1 MRNTTRGAIFSGAL
15 AVSLALAACSG
26 SDNGS
31 AQGVDGDADQGGA
44 ESAGAEASGAEPV
57 TIGFSQRR
65 LAGSDWWATLLQG
78 AEDKAAELGAE
89 IIVTDAGGDTVKQ
102 NSDVQTLLTQGV
114 DAVIL
119 NPHDPTGVAS
129 GVNAVAQADV
139 PLVVVNSNLSEELAS
154 NQFCYVAENQE
165 EVAAGL
171 GAEVAEVAKERFG
184 DEPVKAVVV
193 GGYSGETVTTWRH
206 DGVVAGYDSVE
217 GAPEIEY
224 LPIRYG
230 EWLPDRALD
239 PVRDA
244 ATANPDLDIVFS
256 LSDVMLPGIKQGLSD
271 AGILDEVVIG
281 TYDGQMAVLQEMM
294 ENPEGPVQANASNE
308 PYKQGQTAVE
318 MAVAAVNGESQDEA
332 CPGGEF
338 WIDTF
343 LATPENAEEYYDPER
358 QF

>member
-1 MRNTTRGAIFSGAL
+1 MRTTTRGIALGSAL
-15 AVSLALAACSG
+15 ALSLALTACSTDAG
-26 SDNGS
+26 SGAAPN
-31 AQGVDGDADQGGA
+31 DGDGATADGG
-44 ESAGAEASGAEPV
+44 SGEPI

-114 DAVIL
+114 DVVIM
-119 NPHDPTGVAS
+119 NPHDPTGVAP
-129 GVNAVAQADV
+129 AVAAVTQDDV

-154 NQFCYVAENQE
+154 QQFCYVAEDQE
-165 EVAAGL
+165 EVAFGL
-171 GAEVAEVAKERFG
+171 GAQIAEFAKERFAG
-184 DEPVKAVVV
+184 EEVTAVVV

-206 DGVVAGYDSVE
+206 DGVVAGYESVSD
-217 GAPEIEY
+217 APEIEY

-239 PVRDA
+239 PVRDV

-256 LSDVMLPGIKQGLSD
+256 LSDVMLPGIKQGLAD
-271 AGILDEVVIG
+271 AGILDQVLIG
-281 TYDGQMAVLQEMM
+281 TYDGQMAVLKEMM
-294 ENPEGPVQANASNE
+294 DNPDGPVQANASNE
-308 PYKQGQTAVE
+308 PYRQGQTAVE
-318 MAVAAVNGESQDEA
+318 MAVAAAQGESQDDV

-338 WIDTF
+338 WIETF
-343 LATPENAEEYYDPER
+343 LATPANAEEYYDPDR

>member
-1 MRNTTRGAIFSGAL
+1 MMRTKTRGAAL
-15 AVSLALAACSG
+15 TGGLALALALSACG
-26 SDNGS
+26 GNGQQNG
-31 AQGVDGDADQGGA
+31 AGADGDGTTAAPGG
-44 ESAGAEASGAEPV
+44 EETI

-78 AEDKAAELGAE
+78 AEDKAAEIGAQ

-102 NSDVQTLLTQGV
+102 NSDVQTLLTQGIDV
-114 DAVIL
+114 LII
-119 NPHDPTGVAS
+119 NPHDPTGVAG
-129 GVNAVAQADV
+129 GVNAAVQDDV
-139 PLVVVNSNLSEELAS
+139 PIVVVNSNLADDLAQ
-154 NQFCYVAENQE
+154 NQFCYVAEDQE
-165 EVAAGL
+165 QVAAGL
-171 GAEVAEVAKERFG
+171 GAQIAEFAKERFG
-184 DEPVKAVVV
+184 DADEPLQAVVV

-217 GAPEIEY
+217 DAPEIEY

-239 PVRDA
+239 PVRDV

-256 LSDVMLPGIKQGLSD
+256 LSDVMLPGIKQGLAD
-271 AGILDEVVIG
+271 AGILDQVIIG
-281 TYDGQMAVLQEMM
+281 TYDGQMAVLQEMI
-294 ENPEGPVQANASNE
+294 ENPDGPVLANASNE
-308 PYKQGQTAVE
+308 PYKQGETAVE
-318 MAVAAVNGESQDEA
+318 MAVAAARGESQESV

-343 LATPENAEEYYDPER
+343 LATPENAEEYFDPDR

>member
-1 MRNTTRGAIFSGAL
+1 MRTTTRGIAL
-15 AVSLALAACSG
+15 GSVLALSLALSACAEG
-26 SDNGS
+26 
-31 AQGVDGDADQGGA
+31 GDADGGA
-44 ESAGAEASGAEPV
+44 APDDGNGATAGDAGSGDTI

-78 AEDKAAELGAE
+78 AEDKAEELGAE

-114 DAVIL
+114 DVVIM
-119 NPHDPTGVAS
+119 NPHDPTGVAPA
-129 GVNAVAQADV
+129 VTAVAQDDV
-139 PLVVVNSNLSEELAS
+139 PLVVVNSNLSEELAPQ
-154 NQFCYVAENQE
+154 QFCYVAEDQE
-165 EVAAGL
+165 AVAFGL
-171 GAEVAEVAKERFG
+171 GEQIAEFAKERFG
-184 DEPVKAVVV
+184 DEAVKAVVV

-206 DGVVAGYDSVE
+206 DGVVAGYESVAD
-217 GAPEIEY
+217 APEIEY

-239 PVRDA
+239 PVRDI

-271 AGILDEVVIG
+271 AGILDQVLIG
-281 TYDGQMAVLQEMM
+281 TYDGQMAVLKEMM
-294 ENPEGPVQANASNE
+294 DNPDGPVQANASNE
-308 PYKQGQTAVE
+308 PYRQGETAVE
-318 MAVAAVNGESQDEA
+318 MAVAAARGESQEDV

-343 LATPENAEEYYDPER
+343 LATPDNAEQYYDPNR

>member
-1 MRNTTRGAIFSGAL
+1 MMRRTTRGAALTAAL
-15 AVSLALAACSG
+15 AFTMGITACGSG
-26 SDNGS
+26 GQSDAPS
-31 AQGVDGDADQGGA
+31 ADAGGG
-44 ESAGAEASGAEPV
+44 EDEETI

-78 AEDKAAELGAE
+78 AEDKAAEINAE

-119 NPHDPTGVAS
+119 NPHDPTGVA
-129 GVNAVAQADV
+129 GAVNATVQDDV
-139 PLVVVNSNLSEELAS
+139 PLVVVNSNLSEELAAS
-154 NQFCYVAENQE
+154 QFCYVAEDQTA
-165 EVAAGL
+165 VGAGL
-171 GAEVAEVAKERFG
+171 GEQIAQIATDKWGA
-184 DEPVKAVVV
+184 EPVTAVVI
-193 GGYSGETVTTWRH
+193 GGYSGETVTQLRH
-206 DGVVAGYDSVE
+206 DGVVEGYAGVTD
-217 GAPEIEY
+217 APEITY

-239 PVRDA
+239 PTRDV

-256 LSDVMLPGIKQGLSD
+256 LSDVMLPGIKQGLQD
-271 AGILDEVVIG
+271 AGILDQVVIG
-281 TYDGQMAVLQEMM
+281 SYDGQMAVLKEMM
-294 ENPEGPVQANASNE
+294 DNPDGPVQANASNE

-318 MAVAAVNGESQDEA
+318 MAVAAARGESQDDV

-338 WIDTF
+338 FIDTF
-343 LATPENAEEYYDPER
+343 LATPESAAEFYDPSR

>member
-1 MRNTTRGAIFSGAL
+1 MRTTKRGIALGSAL
-15 AVSLALAACSG
+15 ALSLVLSACAG
-26 SDNGS
+26 NGNGNGNGTTPG
-31 AQGVDGDADQGGA
+31 AGNGETADGTDAGDGI
-44 ESAGAEASGAEPV
+44 

-78 AEDKAAELGAE
+78 AEDKAAELGAR

-114 DAVIL
+114 DVMIM
-119 NPHDPTGVAS
+119 NPHDPTGVAPA
-129 GVNAVAQADV
+129 VNAVSQDGV
-139 PLVVVNSNLSEELAS
+139 PLVVVNSNLSEELAPQ
-154 NQFCYVAENQE
+154 QFCYVAEDQE
-165 EVAAGL
+165 AVAFGL
-171 GAEVAEVAKERFG
+171 GAQIAEFAQERFG
-184 DEPVKAVVV
+184 GESVKAVVV

-206 DGVVAGYDSVE
+206 DGVVAGYASVPD
-217 GAPEIEY
+217 APEIEY

-239 PVRDA
+239 PVRDV

-271 AGILDEVVIG
+271 AGILDQVLIG

-294 ENPEGPVQANASNE
+294 DNPDGPVQANASNE
-308 PYKQGQTAVE
+308 PYRQGQTAVE
-318 MAVAAVNGESQDEA
+318 MAIAAARGEAQDDV

-343 LATPENAEEYYDPER
+343 LATPENAEQYYDPDR